1 MSELSRNFK
10 IRNAIIP
17 GVSKL
22 SRVYGRTTVRELA
35 SACGFTEVA
44 LPIAFWALEPE
55 HKTADIGD
63 KIQNLCISDTPKALR
78 ALLILVAALV
88 KVCSLF
94 VLNGYTPCSNAK
106 RGLST
111 TRLLTR
117 FSVEICFFKRRAGEL
132 SR

>member
-35 SACGFTEVA
+35 SAYGFTEVA
-44 LPIAFWALEPE
+44 LPIASWALEPE

-63 KIQNLCISDTPKALR
+63 KIQNLLHLRYSEGMR

-94 VLNGYTPCSNAK
+94 VLNGYTPLFQC
-106 RGLST
+106 
-111 TRLLTR
+111 
-117 FSVEICFFKRRAGEL
+117 
-132 SR
+132 